1 MKYDDLK
8 ELDDSDLRYDI
19 TQFSE
24 HDGIC
29 TLNGMIP
36 IPVDA
41 VSFSYAGD
49 EDIEIYD
56 ERGNYLGVL
65 CICKAITGINIANLT
80 EARYIAFI
88 NEIDKDSFR
97 FLELPYKF
105 IKNYL
110 VIDVCEYDDYKNKY
124 MDSAPI
130 WGGFFHSNA
139 ESNLQE
145 AYRFKPSQLIARPGI
160 ELPTRYHKESSM
172 RSVVQPYAFERFLK
186 LYHLLELIF
195 DWNLV
200 QKIKSLND
208 DLQGIA
214 QLLNEYSGSVNNELE
229 RLKVLLKSKCNDNK
243 KIDKIA
249 DCLNKI
255 NSLDY
260 LDKGIKIF
268 FNYSKSGNPYKI
280 SNITPFPDLMSQGGF
295 KRTNTKENNPN
306 IKGIANS
313 TYEELVINFS
323 AYCIYRVRCCIAHNR
338 IGEYVMS
345 NDDEGFVVEFAEPL
359 LREVLCQIFSG

>member
-1 MKYDDLK
+1 MRYNDLT
-8 ELDDSDLRYDI
+8 EFSDLPYDI

-65 CICKAITGINIANLT
+65 CICKTITGINIENLT

-195 DWNLV
+195 DWKLV
-200 QKIKSLND
+200 EKIKSLND
-208 DLQGIA
+208 DLQGIG
-214 QLLNEYSGSVNNELE
+214 QLLNQYSNTKEFE
-229 RLKVLLKSKCNDNK
+229 RLKILLKDKDK
-243 KIDKIA
+243 EGRLDVDKIA
-249 DCLNKI
+249 NCLNRIKSS
-255 NSLDY
+255 NY
-260 LDKGIKIF
+260 LAKGIEIF
-268 FNYSKSGNPYKI
+268 FDYGKEGNPYKI
-280 SNITPFPDLMSQGGF
+280 DPFVDLMNRGGF
-295 KRTNTKENNPN
+295 TRSNSRDKS
-306 IKGIANS
+306 IKGISENN
-313 TYEELVINFS
+313 YDDLVINFS
-323 AYCIYRVRCCIAHNR
+323 AYCIYRVRCCTAHNR

-359 LREVLCQIFSG
+359 LREVLCQIFSE

>member
-1 MKYDDLK
+1 MKYDDLE
-8 ELDDSDLRYDI
+8 ELDDSDLPYDI
-19 TQFSE
+19 THFSE

-41 VSFSYAGD
+41 VSFSYEGD
-49 EDIEIYD
+49 EDIEIYN
-56 ERGNYLGVL
+56 ERDNFLGVL
-65 CICKAITGINIANLT
+65 CICKSNTDINIASLT
-80 EARYIAFI
+80 EARYIAYI
-88 NEIDKDSFR
+88 NEVDKDTFR
-97 FLELPYKF
+97 FPYKF

-110 VIDVCEYDDYKNKY
+110 VIDVCEYEDYKNNY

-139 ESNLQE
+139 ASNLHQ
-145 AYRFKPSQLIARPGI
+145 AYRFKPSRLIARPSI
-160 ELPTRYHKESSM
+160 VLPTPYHKESCI

-200 QKIKSLND
+200 QQIKSLDN
-208 DLQGIA
+208 DLQGIG
-214 QLLNEYSGSVNNELE
+214 QLLNQYSNNKEIDS
-229 RLKVLLKSKCNDNK
+229 LKKLLKSKCDDQNK
-243 KIDKIA
+243 VDKIA

-255 NSLDY
+255 NSPDY
-260 LDKGIKIF
+260 LDKGMKIF
-268 FNYSKSGNPYKI
+268 FDYGKDGNPYNKI
-280 SNITPFPDLMSQGGF
+280 NNIIPFQDLMNRGGF
-295 KRTNTKENNPN
+295 TRSNSRDSSITGITENNY
-306 IKGIANS
+306 KG
-313 TYEELVINFS
+313 LVIDFS
-323 AYCIYRVRCCIAHNR
+323 AYCIYRVRCCTAHNR

-359 LREVLCQIFSG
+359 LREVLCQIFSE

>member
-19 TQFSE
+19 THFSE

-36 IPVDA
+36 ISVDA
-41 VSFSYAGD
+41 VSFSYESD
-49 EDIEIYD
+49 VDIEICN
-56 ERGNYLGVL
+56 ERDNFLGVL
-65 CICKAITGINIANLT
+65 CICKSITDINIASLT
-80 EARYIAFI
+80 DARYIAFI
-88 NEIDKDSFR
+88 NEVDKDTFR
-97 FLELPYKF
+97 LELPYKF
-105 IKNYL
+105 TKNYL

-139 ESNLQE
+139 ASSLPE
-145 AYRFKPSQLIARPGI
+145 AYRFTPSKLIARPGI
-160 ELPTRYHKESSM
+160 DIPTSYHKESCI

-200 QKIKSLND
+200 QQIKSLND
-208 DLQGIA
+208 DLQGIG
-214 QLLNEYSGSVNNELE
+214 QLLNQYSNNRELDL
-229 RLKVLLKSKCNDNK
+229 LKNLLKSKCDDK
-243 KIDKIA
+243 KKVDKIA

-255 NSLDY
+255 NSSDY
-260 LDKGIKIF
+260 LDKGMKIF
-268 FNYSKSGNPYKI
+268 FDYGKDGNPYNKI
-280 SNITPFPDLMSQGGF
+280 NNITPFKDLMSEGGF
-295 KRTNTKENNPN
+295 IAANKSNTR
-306 IKGIANS
+306 IKGISENN
-313 TYEELVINFS
+313 YDDLVINFS
-323 AYCIYRVRCCIAHNR
+323 AYCIYRVRCCTAHNR

-359 LREVLCQIFSG
+359 LREVLCQIFTE

>member
-56 ERGNYLGVL
+56 EGGNYLGVL
-65 CICKAITGINIANLT
+65 CICKAITGINIDRLT
-80 EARYIAFI
+80 DARYIAYI
-88 NEIDKDSFR
+88 HEVDKHEFK
-97 FLELPYKF
+97 LGLPFKF
-105 IKNYL
+105 TKNYL
-110 VIDVCEYDDYKNKY
+110 VIDVSEYDNYKNKY
-124 MDSAPI
+124 MSSAPI

-139 ESNLQE
+139 ESSLQE
-145 AYRFKPSQLIARPGI
+145 AYRFQPSKLIARTGI
-160 ELPTRYHKESSM
+160 ELPTRYHQESSI

-200 QKIKSLND
+200 QEIKSLND
-208 DLQGIA
+208 DLQGIG
-214 QLLNEYSGSVNNELE
+214 QLLNEYSGNNELE

-249 DCLNKI
+249 NCLNKI
-255 NSLDY
+255 KSPDY

-268 FNYSKSGNPYKI
+268 FNYSKSGNPYNKI
-280 SNITPFPDLMSQGGF
+280 NGVIPFQDLMNRGGF
-295 KRTNTKENNPN
+295 TRSNSRDSSITGITENNY
-306 IKGIANS
+306 KG
-313 TYEELVINFS
+313 LVIDFS

-359 LREVLCQIFSG
+359 LREVLCQIFSE

>member
-36 IPVDA
+36 IEVDA
-41 VSFSYAGD
+41 VSFSYEGD
-49 EDIEIYD
+49 IDIEVCNEHD
-56 ERGNYLGVL
+56 NFLGFL
-65 CICKAITGINIANLT
+65 CICKSLTDINIASLT
-80 EARYIAFI
+80 DARYLAYIH
-88 NEIDKDSFR
+88 EVDKHTF
-97 FLELPYKF
+97 EVGLPYKF
-105 IKNYL
+105 TKNYL

-124 MDSAPI
+124 MSSAPI
-130 WGGFFHSNA
+130 WGFFHSNA
-139 ESNLQE
+139 ESSLPE
-145 AYRFKPSQLIARPGI
+145 AYRFTPSKLIARPGI
-160 ELPTRYHKESSM
+160 DIPTRYHQESSM

-255 NSLDY
+255 NSPDY

-295 KRTNTKENNPN
+295 SRTNTKENNPN
-306 IKGIANS
+306 NIKGIANS
-313 TYEELVINFS
+313 TYDDLVINFS

>member
-19 TQFSE
+19 THFSE

-36 IPVDA
+36 IQVDA
-41 VSFSYAGD
+41 VSFSYEGD

-65 CICKAITGINIANLT
+65 CICKAITDINIESIT
-80 EARYIAFI
+80 DARYIAYI
-88 NEIDKDSFR
+88 NEVDKDTFR
-97 FLELPYKF
+97 FPLPYKF

-110 VIDVCEYDDYKNKY
+110 VIDVCEYDDYKNNY

-139 ESNLQE
+139 ASNLHQ
-145 AYRFKPSQLIARPGI
+145 AYRFKPSRLIARPRI
-160 ELPTRYHKESSM
+160 ILPTDYHKESCI

-200 QKIKSLND
+200 QQIKSLNN
-208 DLQGIA
+208 DLQGIG
-214 QLLNEYSGSVNNELE
+214 QLLNQYSNNKEFD
-229 RLKVLLKSKCNDNK
+229 RLKKLLKSKYNTGTLDV
-243 KIDKIA
+243 DKIA
-249 DCLNKI
+249 DCLNEI
-255 NSLDY
+255 NSTDY
-260 LDKGIKIF
+260 LAKGIKIF
-268 FNYSKSGNPYKI
+268 FEYSKDSDPYTQK
-280 SNITPFPDLMSQGGF
+280 NRTPFSDLMSQGGF
-295 KRTNTKENNPN
+295 KRTNTKEKNTN
-306 IKGIANS
+306 IKGIANDG
-313 TYEELVINFS
+313 YDDLVIDFS
-323 AYCIYRVRCCIAHNR
+323 VYCIYRVRCCIAHNR

>member
-1 MKYDDLK
+1 MRYNDLQ
-8 ELDDSDLRYDI
+8 EIHDGDLRYDI
-19 TQFSE
+19 TLFSE

-36 IPVDA
+36 IAVDA
-41 VSFSYAGD
+41 VSFSYESD

-56 ERGNYLGVL
+56 ERDNFLGFL
-65 CICKAITGINIANLT
+65 CICKSITDINIVSLT
-80 EARYIAFI
+80 DARYIAYI
-88 NEIDKDSFR
+88 HEVDKNTFG
-97 FLELPYKF
+97 LPYKF
-105 IKNYL
+105 TKNYL

-139 ESNLQE
+139 ESSLPE
-145 AYRFKPSQLIARPGI
+145 AYRFTPSKLIARPGI
-160 ELPTRYHKESSM
+160 DIPTRYHQESSM

-208 DLQGIA
+208 DLQGIG
-214 QLLNEYSGSVNNELE
+214 QLLNEYSGNNELE
-229 RLKVLLKSKCNDNK
+229 RLKVVLKSKCNDNQ
-243 KIDKIA
+243 KINKIA
-249 DCLNKI
+249 SCLNKI
-255 NSLDY
+255 NSPDY

-268 FNYSKSGNPYKI
+268 FDYSKSGNPYKKT
-280 SNITPFPDLMSQGGF
+280 NTPFSDLMSQGGF
-295 KRTNTKENNPN
+295 SRTNTKENNSN
-306 IKGIANS
+306 INGITNKD
-313 TYEELVINFS
+313 YDDLVIDFS

-359 LREVLCQIFSG
+359 LREVLCQIFSL

>member
-19 TQFSE
+19 THFSE

-36 IPVDA
+36 ISVDA
-41 VSFSYAGD
+41 VSFSYESD
-49 EDIEIYD
+49 VDIEVRNED
-56 ERGNYLGVL
+56 DNLLGVL
-65 CICKAITGINIANLT
+65 CICKSLTDINIASVT
-80 EARYIAFI
+80 DARYIAYI
-88 NEIDKDSFR
+88 HEVDKHTFQGG
-97 FLELPYKF
+97 LPYKF
-105 IKNYL
+105 TKNYL
-110 VIDVCEYDDYKNKY
+110 VIDVSEYDNYKNKY
-124 MDSAPI
+124 MNSAPI
-130 WGGFFHSNA
+130 WGGFFHSNT
-139 ESNLQE
+139 ESSLQN
-145 AYRFKPSQLIARPGI
+145 AYRFQPSKLIARTGI
-160 ELPTRYHKESSM
+160 ELPTRYHQESSM

-200 QKIKSLND
+200 QEIKSLND
-208 DLQGIA
+208 DLQGIG
-214 QLLNEYSGSVNNELE
+214 QLLNEYSGNNELE

-280 SNITPFPDLMSQGGF
+280 SNITPFPDLMSHGGF
-295 KRTNTKENNPN
+295 SRTNTKENNPN
-306 IKGIANS
+306 NIQGITNKGYDN
-313 TYEELVINFS
+313 LVIEFS

-359 LREVLCQIFSG
+359 LREVLCQIFSQ

>member
-8 ELDDSDLRYDI
+8 ELDDTDLPYDI
-19 TQFSE
+19 THFSE

-36 IPVDA
+36 ISVDA
-41 VSFSYAGD
+41 VSFSYESD

-56 ERGNYLGVL
+56 ERDNFLGVL
-65 CICKAITGINIANLT
+65 CICKSITDINIVSLT
-80 EARYIAFI
+80 EARYIAYI
-88 NEIDKDSFR
+88 HEVDKNTFKQG
-97 FLELPYKF
+97 LPYKF
-105 IKNYL
+105 TKNYL

-139 ESNLQE
+139 ESSLPE
-145 AYRFKPSQLIARPGI
+145 AYRFQPSKLIARPRI
-160 ELPTRYHKESSM
+160 ILPTDYHKESCI

-200 QKIKSLND
+200 QEIKTLND

-214 QLLNEYSGSVNNELE
+214 RLLNEYSGNNELE
-229 RLKVLLKSKCNDNK
+229 RLKVLLKRKCDDNK
-243 KIDKIA
+243 KLDKIA

-255 NSLDY
+255 NSPDY
-260 LDKGIKIF
+260 LDKGMKIF
-268 FNYSKSGNPYKI
+268 FDYSKSGNPYKI
-280 SNITPFPDLMSQGGF
+280 SNITPFSDLMSQGGF

-306 IKGIANS
+306 IKGIANN
-313 TYEELVINFS
+313 TYDNLVIELS
-323 AYCIYRVRCCIAHNR
+323 AYFIYRVRCCIAHNR

-359 LREVLCQIFSG
+359 LREVLCQIFSQ